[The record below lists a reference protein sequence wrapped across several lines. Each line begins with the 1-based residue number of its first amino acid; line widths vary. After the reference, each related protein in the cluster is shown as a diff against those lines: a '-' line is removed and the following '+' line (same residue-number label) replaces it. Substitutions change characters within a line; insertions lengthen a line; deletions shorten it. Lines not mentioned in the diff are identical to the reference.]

1 MRELEKMLFLFTL
14 ALGLTGLWFGATL
27 IVESA
32 KKIAKKLNVSHALIG
47 LTIVSIGTSL
57 PEIATNI
64 KSGMIGASG
73 IAVGTNIGSC
83 LTQITIILGL
93 TALLGTMKATK
104 KLIRR
109 DFPMLLFA
117 IIAMFLVGITG
128 NKIMWF
134 EGLALIIIY
143 LIYLYVLA
151 KDENVG
157 LKVKGEF
164 KEHKNG
170 NGHNG
175 IYSKNLTIMAF
186 GVLILIYTSE
196 MVVSSALDLAEY
208 WGVAQSFVGVMII
221 GVGTGLPELSTAIT
235 GILRKA
241 SGVSIGT
248 LIGSNVTDPMFS
260 LGAGAIASGSFLVF
274 ENNLLFF
281 DMPFWIIASIIA
293 FFLFSR
299 NMKIGKADKKE
310 GLTLIALY
318 VLFVFLK
325 IKFFL

>member
-1 MRELEKMLFLFTL
+1 MLFLFTL
-14 ALGLTGLWFGATL
+14 ALGLVGLWFGATL

-57 PEIATNI
+57 PEIATNV
-64 KSGMIGASG
+64 KSGLIGASG

-104 KLIRR
+104 KLIQR

-117 IIAMFLVGITG
+117 ILAMFLVGVTG

-134 EGLALIIIY
+134 EGLTLIIIY

-151 KDENVG
+151 KDEKVG

-164 KEHKNG
+164 NEHKNG
-170 NGHNG
+170 KGHNG
-175 IYSKNLTIMAF
+175 IYSRNLAVMAV
-186 GVLILIYTSE
+186 GVLILIYTSD

-221 GVGTGLPELSTAIT
+221 GVGTGLPELSTALT

-260 LGAGAIASGSFLVF
+260 LGAGALASGSFLMF
-274 ENNLLFF
+274 DKDLLFF
-281 DMPFWIIASIIA
+281 DVPFWFFASIIA

-318 VLFVFLK
+318 ALFVFIK